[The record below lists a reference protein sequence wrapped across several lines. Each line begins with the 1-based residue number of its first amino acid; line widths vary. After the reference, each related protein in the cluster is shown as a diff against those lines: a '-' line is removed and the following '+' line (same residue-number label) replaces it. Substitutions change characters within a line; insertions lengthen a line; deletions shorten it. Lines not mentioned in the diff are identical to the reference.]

1 MIAIL
6 GGLGAAVAWAVST
19 TCSSRSSRLLPPKTV
34 VAWVMLFGLVITA
47 PIALVEG
54 VPKGLDAGSGSWL
67 LVAGAGNVAGLMLT
81 YAALRI
87 GQLALV
93 APLVSTEGAIAALIA
108 LLAGEPLGATVA
120 FTLALIAAGIGLSS
134 IPPDEHMTITGVRHL
149 ETVMLA
155 ISASFAFGASLYATG
170 RASALLPAAWIV
182 LAARLIGALALAL
195 PLALGQRMEITR
207 RALPLLLGLGDRRGG
222 RLLLLH
228 CRRQARH
235 RGRRGSV
242 LAVRLALGPGR
253 LRVVRRTAEAHPAD
267 RRRHGHRGRG
277 GAERAAGLTHH
288 RRVPTPRV
296 GTITAADRRPGIDSG
311 ARTVA

>member
-182 LAARLIGALALAL
+182 LAARLIGALALVL

-207 RALPLLLGLGDRRGG
+207 RALPLLLASGIGEVVGFFSFTAG
-222 RLLLLH
+222 
-228 CRRQARH
+228 ARH
-235 RGRRGSV
+235 GIAVAAV
-242 LAVRLALGPGR
+242 LSSQFASLSALAGYVLFGER
-253 LRVVRRTAEAHPAD
+253 LRRIQLIGVGMVIVGVAALSAL
-267 RRRHGHRGRG
+267 
-277 GAERAAGLTHH
+277 RA
-288 RRVPTPRV
+288 
-296 GTITAADRRPGIDSG
+296 
-311 ARTVA
+311 